1 MRTMVA
7 VMAALCSSLSL
18 RAGAQIQGSVRDAL
32 TSEPV
37 RGAVVVTLGPRRELL
52 GRIITSS
59 SGTFRIGQDSA
70 VIVRVMRIGYSPQE
84 RRLEGTAAPIVIE
97 LTPLGRGLRAVTVS
111 SNPLWSAD
119 WSSSSDAGW

>member
-1 MRTMVA
+1 MRANNGGRDRGALQFVVA
-7 VMAALCSSLSL
+7 PRWCSDPDL
-18 RAGAQIQGSVRDAL
+18 RA
-32 TSEPV
+32 

-119 WSSSSDAGW
+119 WRSSSDAGW